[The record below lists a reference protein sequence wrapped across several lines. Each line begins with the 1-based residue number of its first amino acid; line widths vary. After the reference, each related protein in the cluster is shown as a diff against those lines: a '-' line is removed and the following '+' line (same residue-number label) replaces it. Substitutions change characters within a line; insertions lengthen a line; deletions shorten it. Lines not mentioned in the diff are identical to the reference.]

1 MIYNTQLTAEP
12 TLDQPDAP
20 LAIVRDDGR
29 ASTGATIPP
38 DEARARQIAREA
50 FRLAAFMSERTRM
63 RPATVQQKALDA
75 ACFSVLKGASSLAV
89 PTKLAGTG
97 AHQRRLWAM
106 LKAQVPA
113 WHELTLDVREG
124 EIAVLYGDEKIGEI
138 QRKHG
143 WVRPLI
149 PFGARLYLS
158 KVTGSERSGYTL
170 GVNVVVGHVGHAL
183 DRLLDAL
190 GEAGL
195 GGDGAAGDGA
205 TGDGAT
211 GDGAAGGLRLVTP
224 ARGTPSEADPD
235 DVVLLHRL
243 GDHPGA
249 HASQLLT
256 DRHRLIDRGRHHHG
270 AVQTEPPRERM
281 RHLGVH
287 MIRKVQPHLHQTE
300 AACFLHHATDL
311 EPGDAQLLGLAHLL
325 DELGRR
331 GCRAECQ
338 TRRRLG
344 DQQRPL
350 RRPMPDQVLQALQPI
365 SISEGLPHLQ
375 ETTSL

>member
-89 PTKLAGTG
+89 PTMLAGTG

-113 WHELTLDVREG
+113 WHELTLDFREG
-124 EIAVLYGDEKIGEI
+124 EIVVLYKDEQIGTL
-138 QRKHG
+138 QRKHLG
-143 WVRPLI
+143 WVRPLV

-158 KVTGSERSGYTL
+158 KITGSERSGYTL

-190 GEAGL
+190 GEAGY

-205 TGDGAT
+205 TSH
-211 GDGAAGGLRLVTP
+211 LRLVSS
-224 ARGTPSEADPD
+224 ALSVAKSRSGTRAEPDPD
-235 DVVLLHRL
+235 DVVLTR
-243 GDHPGA
+243 A
-249 HASQLLT
+249 T
-256 DRHRLIDRGRHHHG
+256 DGTALAMRRGR
-270 AVQTEPPRERM
+270 P
-281 RHLGVH
+281 
-287 MIRKVQPHLHQTE
+287 
-300 AACFLHHATDL
+300 
-311 EPGDAQLLGLAHLL
+311 
-325 DELGRR
+325 
-331 GCRAECQ
+331 
-338 TRRRLG
+338 
-344 DQQRPL
+344 
-350 RRPMPDQVLQALQPI
+350 
-365 SISEGLPHLQ
+365 LPHAVRHSPSGLEWGYHGSGPADLARSVLLAFCDEVTADRLYQ
-375 ETTSL
+375 AFKAEVVAAVPRAGGVILASDVQAWISTQADHC